1 MKRPAFQFYPA
12 DWRKDVEL
20 RSCSIAARGLW
31 MDMLCIAHECEPY
44 GHLTINGKAMTAAQI
59 AGQVGLTPA
68 QTSKLIAELK
78 DNGVARVTREG
89 VIYSKRMVDD
99 EDLRNRRAA
108 GGKEGAEHGI
118 KGAEAGSKGGRPK
131 KSKGGFE
138 TPLPGLEEPPP
149 SSSSSS
155 STSVDTPQPPKGGCR
170 RFEEFWTAWP
180 KSERKQDKVK
190 CAEKWRRG
198 DLDSLAD
205 VVLADIELKRQ
216 TEKWRSGF
224 IEAPLVYLNGR
235 RWEDGVTRGG
245 AADEPTDWTA
255 GVH

>member
-20 RSCSIAARGLW
+20 RSCSIASRGLW
-31 MDMLCIAHECEPY
+31 IDMLCIAHECDPY

-59 AGQVGLTPA
+59 AGQVGLTAPQA
-68 QTSKLIAELK
+68 QKLIDELK
-78 DNGVARVTREG
+78 SNGVARVTAEG

-108 GGKEGAEHGI
+108 GGKDGAEHGI

-131 KSKGGFE
+131 KGKGGFE
-138 TPLPGLEEPPP
+138 TPLPGFEEPPP

-190 CAEKWRRG
+190 CAEKWRRA
-198 DLDSLAD
+198 DLDLLAE
-205 VVLADIELKRQ
+205 VILADIAVKRQ
-216 TEKWRSGF
+216 TQKWRDGYL
-224 IEAPLVYLNGR
+224 EAPLVYLNGR
-235 RWEDGVTRGG
+235 RWEDGVTPGG
-245 AADEPTDWTA
+245 VDAEPNDWTA